1 MKDSEQI
8 AFNRFRKS
16 KAEIKN
22 AELALK
28 ENLYDQ
34 VISASYYA
42 ILHSA
47 RALLA
52 INEIPVKKHAGVMSL
67 FALHFVKTGVIDTE
81 YSKILVTANRLRTS
95 SDYSDYYFATQEEA
109 VEILESAKV
118 FVGKI
123 ESILNFQ

>member
-16 KAEIKN
+16 QAEIKN

-52 INEIPVKKHAGVMSL
+52 INNIPVKKHAGVMSL
-67 FALHFVKTGVIDTE
+67 FALHFVKTGLIDTE

-95 SDYSDYYFATQEEA
+95 SDYSDYYFATKEEA
-109 VEILESAKV
+109 VEILDSARV

>member
-16 KAEIKN
+16 QAEIKN

-67 FALHFVKTGVIDTE
+67 FALHFVKTGLIDTE

-95 SDYSDYYFATQEEA
+95 SDYSDYYFATKEEA
-109 VEILESAKV
+109 VEILDSARV